1 MKEISAKIIADSISP
16 QGVRLTTF
24 EIEYPRFI
32 LAELNTH
39 RMLSKNTASSRAIPV
54 SSMLEMVRD
63 DPAHPFFWA
72 KNQPGMQAKEEV
84 EDWDAF
90 GQGQYQWYGAANDA
104 AIRAETMMKQGYHK
118 AITNRLLEP
127 FQWCKTV
134 ITGTEWNNFFYL
146 RNHEAAQ
153 PEFQILARKM
163 YEARENSRP
172 VLLYP
177 GEWHL
182 PYFSHGYWGSGC
194 HNEALEDARKISV
207 SCCAQ
212 VSYRKQDDSLEK
224 ANKIFDMLNIGDEN
238 NPCHASP
245 TEHQATPMK
254 DCTWPLYATACDRKG
269 DYWSGNLKGWA
280 QYRQMI
286 PNNYKAG

>member
-54 SSMLEMVRD
+54 SNMLEMVRS

-84 EDWDAF
+84 ENWDAF
-90 GQGQYQWYGAANDA
+90 GQGKYQWFGAAYDA
-104 AIRAETMMKQGYHK
+104 STRAATMMKQGYHK

-153 PEFQILARKM
+153 PEFQILAQKM
-163 YEARENSRP
+163 YEAREQSSP
-172 VLLYP
+172 HYMQP

-182 PYFSHGYWGSGC
+182 PYYRCGWWTDGIGLAES
-194 HNEALEDARKISV
+194 LEDARMISV

-224 ANKIFDMLNIGDEN
+224 
-238 NPCHASP
+238 
-245 TEHQATPMK
+245 
-254 DCTWPLYATACDRKG
+254 
-269 DYWSGNLKGWA
+269 
-280 QYRQMI
+280 
-286 PNNYKAG
+286 